1 MDDAL
6 GVFDGMASED
16 LDPAVAVITDDD
28 PVVEVHCNSMRI
40 AELNIS

>member
-16 LDPAVAVITDDD
+16 LDPVVAVITDDD
-28 PVVEVHCNSMRI
+28 AVVEIHCNSIRT
-40 AELNIS
+40 AELTIS